1 MHKMTT
7 LTECPECGLPAEV
20 RERYS
25 LPTTHGRVEHVKTMC
40 AVRHVRTVTFD
51 PRRPSAP
58 L

>member
-7 LTECPECGLPAEV
+7 LNDCPECGLPAEV

-25 LPTTHGRVEHVKTMC
+25 LPSTHGRVEHVKTIC
-40 AVRHVRTVTFD
+40 AVRHVRTAVFD
-51 PRRPSAP
+51 RRLPSAP